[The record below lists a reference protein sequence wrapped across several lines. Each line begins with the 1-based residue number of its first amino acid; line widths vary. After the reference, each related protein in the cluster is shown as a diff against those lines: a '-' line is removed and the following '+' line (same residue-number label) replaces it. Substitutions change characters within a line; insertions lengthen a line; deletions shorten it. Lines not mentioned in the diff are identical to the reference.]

1 MALEF
6 EDMEYD
12 QFAKIRV
19 VGVGGGGNNAIDHM
33 INNDV
38 NGVEFIAINTDLQV
52 LKKSLA
58 GEKLQIGAKLT
69 REMCIRDRSMSWRR
83 FPRCNFSQL

>member
-1 MALEF
+1 MIKLFDNTEIHTLVYKGGNGMALEF

-52 LKKSLA
+52 L
-58 GEKLQIGAKLT
+58 EKISG
-69 REMCIRDRSMSWRR
+69 R
-83 FPRCNFSQL
+83 